1 MEENMDIEVQIMV
14 EILELKE
21 LLQDAIK
28 EDKPYYITD
37 LYHKMI
43 ALKNDELKLLQSVED
58 I

>member
-1 MEENMDIEVQIMV
+1 MEENMEIEVQIMV

-21 LLQDAIK
+21 LLQDAIQ